1 MDSVVTEDRSGA
13 DDRFDTARITAAV
26 DALAE
31 KHAGRE
37 DVFRSALAQLL
48 KAEMI
53 EARATAQ
60 AVLLKDR
67 HGRRCAERLCFMQDE
82 IIRIL
87 YSAATRHLY
96 RSHVPSG
103 AERMAVVATGGYG
116 RGLMAPE
123 SDIDLLFIL
132 PYKQTAWGEQ
142 VAEAILYCLWDMGLK
157 VGHATRSVD
166 ECIRQAR
173 GDMTIR
179 TAILETRFLTG
190 DQPLYDE
197 LVARFDKDVVQ
208 GTASEFVTAKLAER
222 EERHRRAGQSRYL
235 VEPNVKDGKGG
246 LRDLHTLF
254 WIAKYVYR
262 VRETDELVERGVFD
276 AQEYRTF
283 RRCADFLWSVRCN
296 LHFVSGRAE
305 ERLSFDMQREIA
317 VRLGYTSHPGMQD
330 VERFMKHYFLVAKD
344 VGDLTAIL
352 CAKLE
357 DEQAKPAPVLSRMVA
372 RLRPSAQ
379 RRRVPDSDDF
389 IIDNNRINL
398 AAPDVFKHDP
408 VNLIRIFRLAQKNN
422 LAFHPDAMRTVTRSL
437 KLINTQLRENPEAN
451 RLFMEILTS
460 DNAEIVLRR
469 MNETGV
475 LGHFIR
481 AFGKIVS
488 MMQFNMYHHYTVDE
502 HLIRCVGYLQEIER
516 GGNDEFVVAS
526 DLFRKIQPEH
536 RAVIYITTLLHDIA
550 KGRPEDH
557 SIAGAK
563 VARRLC
569 PRLGFNA
576 ADTELVAW
584 LIEEHLTMSTVAQS
598 RDLSDRKTIENFAAV
613 VQSVEQMKLLTILTT
628 ADIRG
633 VGPGVWNGWKAQL
646 LRTLY
651 YETEP
656 VLTGGFSEV
665 NRAQRIAV
673 AQREFRAAFTE
684 WPEAELN
691 AYIGRHYPAYWLKV
705 DLQRKIRQA
714 RFIRASE
721 QAGHK
726 LAINV
731 GFDEARGVTELT
743 ILATDHPWLLSIIAG
758 ACASAGANIVDAQI
772 YTTTDGR
779 ALDTIAISREYDR
792 DEDEGRR
799 ATRIGEMIEQ
809 VLEGKLRLPE
819 VVARKA
825 RQPRQGARFRGR
837 AGSHHQQPVV
847 GPLHR
852 DRGLRPRPP
861 RPAVSADDRDLEA
874 QPQHCL
880 RPCRDLRRTRP
891 RRVLRHRP
899 ARRPDQRADP
909 AGRDQERA
917 DSSARQ
923 RRQRRAAG
931 GVDALACHG
940 QAPRAIAISTSI
952 DTTARSAGGSST
964 PRPISLIIDF
974 SGILDHPPA
983 RVMTTEHALAAM
995 GFASLYPSYDRR
1007 ARLRYGSSPAVG
1019 LATVGRATAR
1029 CLR

>member
-1 MDSVVTEDRSGA
+1 MDSVVTEARPAA
-13 DDRFDTARITAAV
+13 DERFDTARITAAV
-26 DALAE
+26 DTLAA

-53 EARATAQ
+53 AARATAQ
-60 AVLLKDR
+60 DVLLKDR

-87 YSAATRHLY
+87 FSAATRHLY

-166 ECIRQAR
+166 ESIRQAR

-197 LVARFDKDVVQ
+197 LVARFDREVVQ

-222 EERHRRAGQSRYL
+222 EERHRRGGQSRYL

-330 VERFMKHYFLVAKD
+330 VERFMKHYFLIAKD

-357 DEQAKPAPVLSRMVA
+357 DEQAKPAPVLSRVVA
-372 RLRPSAQ
+372 RLRPGGAP

-389 IIDNNRINL
+389 IIDHNRINL
-398 AAPDVFKHDP
+398 ATPDVFKHDP
-408 VNLIRIFRLAQKNN
+408 VNLIRIFRLAQKNS

-437 KLINTQLRENPEAN
+437 KLINTGLRENPEAN

-460 DNAEIVLRR
+460 DNAESVLRR

-502 HLIRCVGYLQEIER
+502 HLLRCVGFLQEIER
-516 GGNDEFVVAS
+516 GGNDEFTVAS
-526 DLFRKIQPEH
+526 DLFRKIRPEH

-584 LIEEHLTMSTVAQS
+584 LIEQHLTMSTVAQS

-673 AQREFRAAFTE
+673 AQSEFRAAFTE

-691 AYIGRHYPAYWLKV
+691 AYIARQYPAYWLKV
-705 DLQRKIRQA
+705 ELSRKIRHA
-714 RFIRASE
+714 RFLRASE

-825 RQPRQGARFRGR
+825 AGRGR
-837 AGSHHQQPVV
+837 VRPFVV
-847 GPLHR
+847 EPEVTINNQWS
-852 DRGLRPRPP
+852 DRYTVIEVSGLDRPGLLYQLTT
-861 RPAVSADDRDLEA
+861 AISKLNLNIASAHVA
-874 QPQHCL
+874 
-880 RPCRDLRRTRP
+880 TF
-891 RRVLRHRP
+891 
-899 ARRPDQRADP
+899 
-909 AGRDQERA
+909 GERA
-917 DSSARQ
+917 RDVFYVTDLLGAQINAPTRQAAIKSALIHLLASEESV
-923 RRQRRAAG
+923 AA
-931 GVDALACHG
+931 
-940 QAPRAIAISTSI
+940 
-952 DTTARSAGGSST
+952 
-964 PRPISLIIDF
+964 
-974 SGILDHPPA
+974 
-983 RVMTTEHALAAM
+983 
-995 GFASLYPSYDRR
+995 
-1007 ARLRYGSSPAVG
+1007 
-1019 LATVGRATAR
+1019 
-1029 CLR
+1029 

>member
-1 MDSVVTEDRSGA
+1 MDSVVTPARPEA
-13 DDRFDTARITAAV
+13 DERFDSARIAAAV
-26 DALAE
+26 DALAAT
-31 KHAGRE
+31 HTGRE
-37 DVFRSALAQLL
+37 DLFRSAVAQLL

-53 EARATAQ
+53 EARAVAQ
-60 AVLLKDR
+60 ALLLKDR
-67 HGRRCAERLCFMQDE
+67 HGRRCAERLCFVQDE

-87 YSAATRHLY
+87 FAAATRHLY
-96 RSHVPSG
+96 HSPIPSG

-142 VAEAILYCLWDMGLK
+142 VAEVILYCLWDMGLK

-166 ECIRQAR
+166 ESIRQAR

-197 LVARFDKDVVQ
+197 LVDRFDKEVVQ
-208 GTASEFVTAKLAER
+208 GTAAEFVTAKLAER

-262 VRETDELVERGVFD
+262 VREIDELVERGVFD

-296 LHFVSGRAE
+296 IHFFSGRAE

-317 VRLGYTSHPGMQD
+317 IRLGYTSHPGMQD

-357 DEQAKPAPVLSRMVA
+357 DQQAKPAPVLSRMMA
-372 RLRPSAQ
+372 RLRPSMN

-389 IIDNNRINL
+389 IVDNNRINL
-398 AAPDVFKHDP
+398 AMPDVFKHDP

-437 KLINTQLRENPEAN
+437 KLINAPLRENPEAN

-460 DNAEIVLRR
+460 NDAEVVLRR

-502 HLIRCVGYLQEIER
+502 HLLRCVGYLQEIER

-526 DLFRKIQPEH
+526 DLMRKIRPEH

-576 ADTELVAW
+576 ADTETIAW
-584 LIEEHLTMSTVAQS
+584 LIEQHLIMSTVAQS

-665 NRAQRIAV
+665 NRARRIAV
-673 AQREFRAAFTE
+673 AQSEFRAAFTE
-684 WPEAELN
+684 WPEPELN
-691 AYIGRHYPAYWLKV
+691 AYIARHYPAYWLKV
-705 DLQRKIRQA
+705 ELPRKIRHA
-714 RFIRASE
+714 RFLRASE

-743 ILATDHPWLLSIIAG
+743 ILAVDHPWLLSIIAG

-779 ALDTIAISREYDR
+779 ALDTIAITREYDR

-799 ATRIGEMIEQ
+799 ATRIGEMIED

-819 VVARKA
+819 VVAKRAATRGKA
-825 RQPRQGARFRGR
+825 RPFVVEPEVIINNQWSDRYTVIEVSGLDRPGLLYQLTTSISKLNLNIASAHVATFGERARDVFYVTDLLGAQINAPTRQA
-837 AGSHHQQPVV
+837 AIK
-847 GPLHR
+847 
-852 DRGLRPRPP
+852 
-861 RPAVSADDRDLEA
+861 SALVHLLANEETVA
-874 QPQHCL
+874 QP
-880 RPCRDLRRTRP
+880 
-891 RRVLRHRP
+891 
-899 ARRPDQRADP
+899 
-909 AGRDQERA
+909 
-917 DSSARQ
+917 
-923 RRQRRAAG
+923 AA
-931 GVDALACHG
+931 
-940 QAPRAIAISTSI
+940 
-952 DTTARSAGGSST
+952 
-964 PRPISLIIDF
+964 
-974 SGILDHPPA
+974 
-983 RVMTTEHALAAM
+983 
-995 GFASLYPSYDRR
+995 
-1007 ARLRYGSSPAVG
+1007 
-1019 LATVGRATAR
+1019 
-1029 CLR
+1029 

>member
-1 MDSVVTEDRSGA
+1 MDSVATEHKAEVDE
-13 DDRFDTARITAAV
+13 RFDTARITAAIN
-26 DALAE
+26 ALVE
-31 KHAGRE
+31 KHGGRE
-37 DVFRSALAQLL
+37 DAFRTAMAQLL
-48 KAEMI
+48 KAELI
-53 EARATAQ
+53 AARAAAQ
-60 AVLLKDR
+60 DILLKDR
-67 HGRRCAERLCFMQDE
+67 HGRRCAERLCHVQDE

-96 RSHVPSG
+96 RSPIPSG

-166 ECIRQAR
+166 ESIRQAR

-190 DQPLYDE
+190 DKPLYDE
-197 LVARFDKDVVQ
+197 LVARFDKEVVQ

-222 EERHRRAGQSRYL
+222 EERHRRGGQSRYL
-235 VEPNVKDGKGG
+235 VEPNVKDGKGA

-262 VRETDELVERGVFD
+262 VRDTDELVERGVFD
-276 AQEYRTF
+276 AQEYRSF

-296 LHFVSGRAE
+296 LHFYSGRAE
-305 ERLSFDMQREIA
+305 ERLSFDLQREIA

-330 VERFMKHYFLVAKD
+330 VERFMKHYFLVAKE
-344 VGDLTAIL
+344 VGNLTAIL

-357 DEQAKPAPVLSRMVA
+357 DQQAKPAPVLSRMMA
-372 RLRPSAQ
+372 RLRPTAAK
-379 RRRVPDSDDF
+379 RRVPDSDDF
-389 IIDNNRINL
+389 IVDNNRINV

-422 LAFHPDAMRTVTRSL
+422 LAFHPDAMRDVTRSL
-437 KLINTQLRENPEAN
+437 GLINAQMRENPEAN

-502 HLIRCVGYLQEIER
+502 HLIRCIGFLQDIER
-516 GGNDEFVVAS
+516 GGVEEFTLAS
-526 DLFRKIQPEH
+526 DLMRKTRPEH
-536 RAVIYITTLLHDIA
+536 RAVIYIATLLHDVA

-569 PRLGFNA
+569 PRLGFSP
-576 ADTELVAW
+576 ADTELIAW

-646 LRTLY
+646 LRSLY

-665 NRAQRIAV
+665 DRGKRLASAH
-673 AQREFRAAFTE
+673 AEFRMAFAE
-684 WPEAELN
+684 WPAEELD

-705 DLQRKIRQA
+705 ELPRKIRHA
-714 RFIRASE
+714 RFVRSSE

-731 GFDEARGVTELT
+731 GFDEVRGVTELT
-743 ILATDHPWLLSIIAG
+743 IFAADHPWLLSIIAG

-779 ALDTIAISREYDR
+779 ALDTISISREYDR

-799 ATRIGEMIEQ
+799 ATRIGEMIED

-819 VVARKA
+819 VVARRTVRSKA
-825 RQPRQGARFRGR
+825 KPFVIEPEVTINNQW
-837 AGSHHQQPVV
+837 S
-847 GPLHR
+847 
-852 DRGLRPRPP
+852 DRYTVIEVSGLDRPGLLYELTT
-861 RPAVSADDRDLEA
+861 AISKLNLNIASAHVA
-874 QPQHCL
+874 
-880 RPCRDLRRTRP
+880 TF
-891 RRVLRHRP
+891 
-899 ARRPDQRADP
+899 
-909 AGRDQERA
+909 GERA
-917 DSSARQ
+917 RDVFYVTDLLGAQISAPTRQ
-923 RRQRRAAG
+923 AAIKS
-931 GVDALACHG
+931 ALTHVMAG
-940 QAPRAIAISTSI
+940 DKAVAAP
-952 DTTARSAGGSST
+952 
-964 PRPISLIIDF
+964 
-974 SGILDHPPA
+974 
-983 RVMTTEHALAAM
+983 AA
-995 GFASLYPSYDRR
+995 
-1007 ARLRYGSSPAVG
+1007 
-1019 LATVGRATAR
+1019 
-1029 CLR
+1029 

>member
-1 MDSVVTEDRSGA
+1 MDSVATEQKQE

-31 KHAGRE
+31 KHQGRE
-37 DVFRSALAQLL
+37 DAFRTAMAQML
-48 KAEMI
+48 KAELI
-53 EARATAQ
+53 KARGVAQ
-60 AVLLKDR
+60 AILLKDR
-67 HGRRCAERLCFMQDE
+67 HGRHCAERLCHVQDE

-96 RSHVPSG
+96 RSPIPSG

-166 ECIRQAR
+166 ESIRQAR

-197 LVARFDKDVVQ
+197 LVERFDKEVVQ
-208 GTASEFVTAKLAER
+208 DTASEFVTAKLAER
-222 EERHRRAGQSRYL
+222 EERHRRGGQSRYL

-262 VRETDELVERGVFD
+262 VRDTDELVERGVFD

-296 LHFVSGRAE
+296 LHFYSGRPE
-305 ERLSFDMQREIA
+305 ERLSFDLQREIA
-317 VRLGYTSHPGMQD
+317 VRLGCTSHPGMQD
-330 VERFMKHYFLVAKD
+330 VERFMKHYFLVAKE
-344 VGDLTAIL
+344 VGNLTAIL

-357 DEQAKPAPVLSRMVA
+357 DQQAKPAPVLSRMMA
-372 RLRPSAQ
+372 RLRPTQ
-379 RRRVPDSDDF
+379 VKRRVPDSDDF
-389 IIDNNRINL
+389 IVDNNRINV
-398 AAPDVFKHDP
+398 AAPDIFKHDP

-422 LAFHPDAMRTVTRSL
+422 LAFHPDAMRDVTRSL
-437 KLINTQLRENPEAN
+437 GLINAQLRENPEAN

-460 DNAEIVLRR
+460 NDAETVLRR

-502 HLIRCVGYLQEIER
+502 HLIRCIGFLQEIER
-516 GGNDEFVVAS
+516 GGTDEFALAS
-526 DLFRKIQPEH
+526 DLMRKIRPEH
-536 RAVIYITTLLHDIA
+536 RAVIYIATLLHDVA

-557 SIAGAK
+557 SVAGAK

-569 PRLGFNA
+569 PRLGFSP

-598 RDLSDRKTIENFAAV
+598 RDLSDHKTIENFAAV

-646 LRTLY
+646 LRSLY

-665 NRAQRIAV
+665 DRGKRLAGAH
-673 AQREFRAAFTE
+673 AEFRAAFAE
-684 WPEAELN
+684 WPKEELD

-705 DLQRKIRQA
+705 ELARKIRHA
-714 RFIRASE
+714 RFVRSSE

-731 GFDEARGVTELT
+731 GFDEVRGVTELT
-743 ILATDHPWLLSIIAG
+743 IFAADHPWLLSIIAG

-779 ALDTIAISREYDR
+779 ALDTISISREYDR

-799 ATRIGEMIEQ
+799 ATRIGEMIED

-819 VVARKA
+819 VVAKRTVRSKA
-825 RQPRQGARFRGR
+825 RPFVIEPEATINNQW
-837 AGSHHQQPVV
+837 S
-847 GPLHR
+847 
-852 DRGLRPRPP
+852 DRYTVIEVSGLDRPGLLYELTT
-861 RPAVSADDRDLEA
+861 AISKLNLNIASAHVA
-874 QPQHCL
+874 
-880 RPCRDLRRTRP
+880 TF
-891 RRVLRHRP
+891 
-899 ARRPDQRADP
+899 
-909 AGRDQERA
+909 GERA
-917 DSSARQ
+917 RDVFYVTDLLGAQINAPTRQSAIKSALTHVMAGDKAVQ
-923 RRQRRAAG
+923 PAA
-931 GVDALACHG
+931 
-940 QAPRAIAISTSI
+940 
-952 DTTARSAGGSST
+952 
-964 PRPISLIIDF
+964 
-974 SGILDHPPA
+974 
-983 RVMTTEHALAAM
+983 
-995 GFASLYPSYDRR
+995 
-1007 ARLRYGSSPAVG
+1007 
-1019 LATVGRATAR
+1019 
-1029 CLR
+1029 